1 MKSSQR
7 LLSLNILI
15 YFLLCIILLPK
26 YIQCYMTTI
35 ITYEYYLSDSNF
47 TNKTEESQTNGFVS
61 TKGSQ
66 SIVRD
71 GKAFILTGINGNF
84 DGCEH
89 PISPMN
95 ISNGIAIIQR
105 GGNCT
110 FSVKITRAKQYGAS
124 AVIIYDP
131 FHTGLELYNM
141 LHNNSDILC
150 VYVQRSIG
158 SILFNLTKNTRTQ
171 LNITLQ
177 PINIDFDNYNSDSMW
192 FASQSA
198 TIFIA
203 ISICIL
209 ISLCISWLIFYYYQ
223 RHRARTAK
231 DRLQNRL
238 SNAAKKALTKIP
250 LINVSE
256 NPQTEESC
264 VICLDIIKTGD
275 TIRQLVCGHTFHHHC
290 VDPWLLNHRHCPLCN
305 LDILAAYRISLPS
318 TINRRRQSNVNNN
331 NNTNNNNNNSIVSL
345 ATTSASLV
353 NPQQPINLPTISATI
368 KNDYDV
374 HIHGEQNP
382 SFRSDENSL

>member
-1 MKSSQR
+1 MKNFER
-7 LLSLNILI
+7 LLSFNISI

-26 YIQCYMTTI
+26 HIQCYMTTI

-47 TNKTEESQTNGFVS
+47 TNKTEETQTNGFVS
-61 TKGSQ
+61 TKGGQFS
-66 SIVRD
+66 VRN
-71 GKAFILTGINGNF
+71 GKAFILTDINGNF
-84 DGCEH
+84 DGCE
-89 PISPMN
+89 PLANPMN
-95 ISNGIAIIQR
+95 ISNGIAIIHR

-131 FHTGLELYNM
+131 AHLGSELYNM
-141 LHNNSDILC
+141 LQNNSDILS
-150 VYVQRSIG
+150 VYVQRPIG
-158 SILFNLTKNTRTQ
+158 SNLFNLARNNRTQ

-177 PINIDFDNYNSDSMW
+177 PINIDFDNYNSENIW
-192 FASQSA
+192 LGSQSA

-209 ISLCISWLIFYYYQ
+209 ISLCISWLIFYYCQ
-223 RHRARTAK
+223 RHHARTAK

-250 LINVSE
+250 LISVSE

-264 VICLDIIKTGD
+264 VICLDTIKTGD

-305 LDILAAYRISLPS
+305 LDILAAYRVSLPS
-318 TINRRRQSNVNNN
+318 SINRRRQSNVNNN
-331 NNTNNNNNNSIVSL
+331 NNNNHSIVSL

-353 NPQQPINLPTISATI
+353 NQQQQQQQPVTLPTISATI
-368 KNDYDV
+368 KNDCYDV
-374 HIHGEQNP
+374 RIHGEQNP
-382 SFRSDENSL
+382 SFRSDENL